1 MTLGVTAKKLM
12 KSFVTLNV
20 ILLFVVL
27 LTVNMQAVIML
38 SGIRLKFIKTS
49 VDVMSIVVSN
59 AVAPCPQLNRYVH
72 TAGTDKL
79 VAEMSESSKVL
90 DLMKE
95 VELRTG
101 VPMSGQKL
109 ILNGKSLTSL
119 DRDKTLAELHFKDGS
134 KVMVLGK
141 KFDPQSDELY
151 KAIVAVQQKS
161 IDLGKKLAEV

>member
-1 MTLGVTAKKLM
+1 MPTAKT
-12 KSFVTLNV
+12 F
-20 ILLFVVL
+20 
-27 LTVNMQAVIML
+27 
-38 SGIRLKFIKTS
+38 KFH
-49 VDVMSIVVSN
+49 
-59 AVAPCPQLNRYVH
+59 A
-72 TAGTDKL
+72 AGTDKL

-119 DRDKTLAELHFKDGS
+119 DRDKTLAEIHFKDGS